1 MAFLLKREI
10 VSNLKKI
17 GLIIEKSMIKVRPPV
32 SIIDDSSIDDQLIK
46 TLMKNNSF
54 IRNAKIIHSINND
67 NSTTTTFDNIWAIEI
82 DFETIIKHLFKDL
95 SKKNLMDLIVE
106 HQLNGGKKKIIVEY
120 SSPNIAKPFHVGN
133 LRSTIIGNSIAN
145 ILEFYG
151 NNVIRM
157 NYLGDW
163 GTQFGILSLAYDQ
176 FGDPNKLQ
184 CEPLK
189 HLFNVYVE
197 GNRKCDSDIDWRN
210 QAKNRFYQLET
221 NDSRIYE
228 QWYEF
233 RRLSIEEL
241 EKLYK
246 RLGIQ
251 FDRYE
256 SESMYSQ
263 SINDIIQ
270 MIQQQKLIKII
281 DGATCIEIDDPNQKN
296 KKLAIPLL
304 KNDGTSLYLTRDL
317 AAVINRQKHYNF
329 DQMYYVVDS
338 SQSKHFNNLKNIFH
352 SLNNPVYRNL
362 EHLKFGRIL
371 GMSTRKGEAI
381 FLDDVLNEA
390 KHRSLEAIKTSQN
403 TKIPIEQYE
412 PIADILGVSAIIVND
427 LSNRRVSEYRFN
439 WNRALRMN
447 GNTGISLQYTHARLC
462 NLIKKSTNNDDD
474 YDDYQCSSLN
484 LAAIDTL
491 EGRNLINQLL
501 MFDEIIDQAYNQLE
515 PSILTNYMF
524 DLKTAIN
531 RANQELTI
539 KGQPKSIQQTRLL
552 LFICAKNVLNQCMR
566 LIGLQPLESM

>member
-1 MAFLLKREI
+1 
-10 VSNLKKI
+10 
-17 GLIIEKSMIKVRPPV
+17 
-32 SIIDDSSIDDQLIK
+32 
-46 TLMKNNSF
+46 
-54 IRNAKIIHSINND
+54 
-67 NSTTTTFDNIWAIEI
+67 
-82 DFETIIKHLFKDL
+82 
-95 SKKNLMDLIVE
+95 MDLIVE
-106 HQLNGGKKKIIVEY
+106 HQLNDGKKKIIVEY

-189 HLFNVYVE
+189 HLFNVYVD

-270 MIQQQKLIKII
+270 MIQQQQLIKIV
-281 DGATCIEIDDPNQKN
+281 DGATCIEIDDSNQKN

-412 PIADILGVSAIIVND
+412 TIADILGVSAIIVND

-462 NLIKKSTNNDDD
+462 NLIKKSMNNDDD
-474 YDDYQCSSLN
+474 DYQCSSSSSSSSLN
-484 LAAIDTL
+484 LAAIHTL